1 MSTADRYD
9 SDQWERILHAPFHAY
24 MHVGGADG
32 PPIEAQFRRLTEELA
47 AGRELF
53 AEGSLGGLMAV
64 ALAENLDALWEGFR
78 AAARSP
84 KDGLVRAR
92 KTLDRAGDDES
103 EAIRD
108 WIIALAIGIA
118 EARRVLGTEAVSPTE
133 AAAVND
139 VAEWLQ
145 RPLPQDD

>member
-1 MSTADRYD
+1 MAIADRFS
-9 SDQWERILHAPFHAY
+9 SDQWEHILHAPFHAY

-47 AGRELF
+47 AGRESF
-53 AEGSLGGLMAV
+53 PEGSLGGLVSA
-64 ALAENLDALWEGFR
+64 ALVENLDALWAGFR

-92 KTLDRAGDDES
+92 KVLDKAELDDS

-108 WIIALAIGIA
+108 WIIAVAIGVG
-118 EARRVLGTEAVSPTE
+118 EARRVMGTEAVSPTE

-139 VAEWLQ
+139 IADWLR
-145 RPLPQDD
+145 RPVPQAD